1 MLVSSIRRAQKHG
14 VKAPIVTDVM
24 PEVGRSRPGQDEVLR
39 KEHGGP
45 ISF

>member
-14 VKAPIVTDVM
+14 VKAPKVTDVM